1 MPGILQQPY
10 PQDESLR
17 RDLAATVL
25 AGLFVFG
32 FLWLF
37 QPFGIGN
44 WHHPRKVWY
53 LAGYG
58 LVTLAAMGFDLILV
72 KRLFPR
78 FFAEPHWTVGKTIG
92 WTLFILMTVTVGN
105 NLYASALGFGESGRG
120 FSLYESL
127 LTTFSVGIFPSVLIP
142 LGNYV
147 YHLRKYT
154 AAVTMPQGGF
164 RAGSPFAND
173 PPGNDSLENIRAGN
187 SIPENSILGNPQT
200 PALVELVA
208 ENGRDRL
215 SVPLPDLLFIESSD
229 NYSTVFFIR
238 NGKPAK
244 ELIRGSLS
252 RWQTQIAAPE
262 VVRCH
267 RSYIVN
273 TGRIRAVSGNAQGY
287 KLHLHGCETPVPVA
301 RKYSQIVTGR

>member
-1 MPGILQQPY
+1 MMPRLLQQPY

-17 RDLAATVL
+17 RDVAATVL

-58 LVTLAAMGFDLILV
+58 LVTLVAMGFDLVLL
-72 KRLFPR
+72 KRIFPK
-78 FFAEPHWTVGKTIG
+78 FFAETRWTVGKSIG
-92 WTLFILMTVTVGN
+92 WTLFILMTVTAGN
-105 NLYASALGFGESGRG
+105 NLYAKALGFGESGHG

-154 AAVTMPQGGF
+154 AAVTMPQGGL
-164 RAGSPFAND
+164 RADSI
-173 PPGNDSLENIRAGN
+173 PGKEFNGGDVREN
-187 SIPENSILGNPQT
+187 SIPENSIPGNTQT
-200 PALVELVA
+200 PAVIELVA
-208 ENGRDRL
+208 ENGKDQI
-215 SVPLPDLLFIESSD
+215 SVSLHDLLFIESSD
-229 NYSTVFFIR
+229 NYSTVHFIR
-238 NGKPAK
+238 NGKPDK

-252 RWQTQIAAPE
+252 RWQTQIAVPQ

-273 TGRIRAVSGNAQGY
+273 MGRVRTVTGNAQGY

-301 RKYSQIVTGR
+301 RKYSHIVTG

>member
-1 MPGILQQPY
+1 MTPRLLQQPY

-17 RDLAATVL
+17 RDVAATVL

-58 LVTLAAMGFDLILV
+58 LVTLVAMGFDLILV

-78 FFAEPHWTVGKTIG
+78 FFAEPCWTVGKAIG

-105 NLYASALGFGESGRG
+105 NLYAKAMGFGASGHG
-120 FSLYESL
+120 FGLYESI
-127 LTTFSVGIFPSVLIP
+127 LTTFSVGVFPSVLIP

-164 RAGSPFAND
+164 RADIIPKKEFNGGEVP
-173 PPGNDSLENIRAGN
+173 EN
-187 SIPENSILGNPQT
+187 SIPENSIPENTQT
-200 PALVELVA
+200 STVIDLVA

-215 SVPLPDLLFIESSD
+215 SMPLHDLLFIESSD
-229 NYSTVFFIR
+229 NYSTVHFIR

-252 RWQTQIAAPE
+252 RWQTQIAAPQ

-267 RSYIVN
+267 RSFIVN
-273 TGRIRAVSGNAQGY
+273 MGRVRAVTGNAQGY

-301 RKYSQIVTGR
+301 RKYSQIVTG

>member
-105 NLYASALGFGESGRG
+105 NL
-120 FSLYESL
+120 
-127 LTTFSVGIFPSVLIP
+127 
-142 LGNYV
+142 
-147 YHLRKYT
+147 
-154 AAVTMPQGGF
+154 
-164 RAGSPFAND
+164 
-173 PPGNDSLENIRAGN
+173 
-187 SIPENSILGNPQT
+187 
-200 PALVELVA
+200 
-208 ENGRDRL
+208 
-215 SVPLPDLLFIESSD
+215 
-229 NYSTVFFIR
+229 
-238 NGKPAK
+238 
-244 ELIRGSLS
+244 
-252 RWQTQIAAPE
+252 
-262 VVRCH
+262 
-267 RSYIVN
+267 
-273 TGRIRAVSGNAQGY
+273 
-287 KLHLHGCETPVPVA
+287 
-301 RKYSQIVTGR
+301 